1 MLYSRGC
8 KCFDSKFR
16 FRRLGFTSP
25 LFSPN
30 FSVLSLF
37 FFFFRQGFTGGPAT
51 CMQLHQRS
59 REKKQAL
66 LLALCLMGLGVSLFL
81 IWVES
86 RVYPG
91 VGSKGCLGG
100 VDREHAQYLALLPT
114 PCFCSWLYGSRG
126 SLVF

>member
-30 FSVLSLF
+30 FSVLSLFF

-81 IWVES
+81 RWLEG
-86 RVYPG
+86 RG
-91 VGSKGCLGG
+91 V
-100 VDREHAQYLALLPT
+100 
-114 PCFCSWLYGSRG
+114 RG
-126 SLVF
+126 SGQRGSPVFCPLW